1 MAWFSLRVIEVPGST
16 PGQARL
22 WVLLVKT
29 IWKLSNFPWIMY
41 GSCITIRCVIH
52 MYSFPCSS
60 RALNLRVF
68 SYRPRVGFFQW
79 KLSCILVMKIFPI
92 ENSPYASER
101 QEMAEH
107 GRWNVFCKSKSISM
121 HLTFFSVSSRIS
133 YCPWGGGG
141 GRGREYLRI
150 IWFLG
155 RAEGGLERLYSGLW
169 FLVKC
174 VSPHFVSF
182 MCFRNDPN
190 EQILL
195 S

>member
-1 MAWFSLRVIEVPGST
+1 MAWFSLRVREVPGST

-22 WVLLVKT
+22 WALLVKT
-29 IWKLSNFPWIMY
+29 IWKLSNFPWKKEWKLY
-41 GSCITIRCVIH
+41 YHTLCNSYVFV
-52 MYSFPCSS
+52 SLFFKSPKPS
-60 RALNLRVF
+60 RF
-68 SYRPRVGFFQW
+68 FFFQW

-92 ENSPYASER
+92 EDSPYASER

-133 YCPWGGGG
+133 YC
-141 GRGREYLRI
+141 REYLRI

-190 EQILL
+190 EKILL